1 MLRLANKETDQR
13 WKQFARLQLAA
24 RVLLKPEQLEALQV
38 QSISRCLPFKLS
50 NEKTEKRAPGCVGY
64 VGDDTAQFGIIINH
78 NKDPYDYG

>member
-50 NEKTEKRAPGCVGY
+50 TEKRAPGCLGY
-64 VGDDTAQFGIIINH
+64 VGDYTAQFGIIINH